1 MSGNQI
7 VTQFGHPDHRHEQ
20 CLEAA
25 MTRAEQACAQR
36 GVRLTPLRR
45 RVLQL
50 VWRSHEPVK
59 AYDLLQYLQSEKK
72 GAAPPTIYRA
82 LDFLQEQGFV
92 HKLESLN
99 AYIGCSEPGHNES
112 SQFLICNECGVVV
125 ELDDD
130 EIGNVIDEKSQQRG
144 FTPSQL
150 TLEIKGLC
158 DRCRLV

>member
-1 MSGNQI
+1 MQNKQI
-7 VTQFGHPDHRHEQ
+7 VTQFGRPEHHHDR
-20 CLEAA
+20 CLDMAIK
-25 MTRAEQACAQR
+25 RAEQGCAQR

-59 AYDLLQYLQSEKK
+59 AYELLETLQSEKK

-99 AYIGCSEPGHNES
+99 AYIGCSEPGHNET
-112 SQFLICNECGVVV
+112 SQFLICHECGVVV

-130 EIGNVIDEKSQQRG
+130 EISNVINEKTQALG
-144 FTPSQL
+144 FTPSEL

-158 DRCRLV
+158 DKCRPD